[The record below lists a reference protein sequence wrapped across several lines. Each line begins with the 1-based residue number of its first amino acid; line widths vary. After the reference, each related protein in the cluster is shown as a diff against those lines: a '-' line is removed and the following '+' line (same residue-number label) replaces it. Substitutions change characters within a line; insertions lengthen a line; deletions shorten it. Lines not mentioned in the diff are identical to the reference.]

1 MICIGSWFTGLL
13 TDPVTYPRDWDWG
26 ISETPAAGPKGKNNL
41 MAGGVWAVLKN
52 SRHPEAAAR
61 YVAWVSENSFRYA
74 GGIPARV
81 NLTTQEVQELLGGIA
96 EKSNGSVAVA
106 ELNAALLDNSLGV
119 QDEKLTGPKAREYTD
134 VIIQEA
140 QLYMSGEQA
149 LENTLKNIKTRA
161 DKILQGS

>member
-1 MICIGSWFTGLL
+1 
-13 TDPVTYPRDWDWG
+13 
-26 ISETPAAGPKGKNNL
+26 
-41 MAGGVWAVLKN
+41 
-52 SRHPEAAAR
+52 
-61 YVAWVSENSFRYA
+61 
-74 GGIPARV
+74 
-81 NLTTQEVQELLGGIA
+81 
-96 EKSNGSVAVA
+96 VA